1 MIVCKFGG
9 KATTS
14 LKGIK
19 NVKKI
24 SLNNERRVFVF
35 SAVGKEDELDF
46 KLTDILIKF
55 CKSDDKNKEKY
66 FLSIKNKFK
75 KLLDFTKTKINL
87 NYYLKKIKNSKN
99 YNFIISRGEYI
110 TTKIMS
116 KYLNIKFIP
125 SEKLIYFL
133 NNNVDFKTI
142 QKKLNYYLK
151 KYKKICTCG
160 FYGKDEINGDIVLF
174 DRGGGDTTGA
184 IIAKAIN
191 SPIYENYTDI
201 SGVKMADPKIV
212 DNPKTLA
219 QISYRNMQV
228 LSQFGGSVLHE
239 SVCEI
244 LDGTNTETRVINI
257 FKLSDKK
264 TKINNKKDFSQ
275 FIGYKKNNKKIE
287 IIIKSKI
294 DLNEKIK
301 NIKKIKNYFY
311 MICEK
316 NDYKQKIYEIYNL
329 LNWGISE
336 N

>member
-55 CKSDDKNKEKY
+55 FKSDDKNKEKY
-66 FLSIKNKFK
+66 FLIIKNKFK

-125 SEKLIYFL
+125 AENLIYFL
-133 NNNVDFKTI
+133 NNAIDFQKI

-160 FYGKDEINGDIVLF
+160 FYGMDELSRDIVLF
-174 DRGGGDTTGA
+174 ERGGGDTTGA
-184 IIAKAIN
+184 VIAKAIN

-212 DNPKTLA
+212 NNPKTLV

-228 LSQFGGSVLHE
+228 LSQFGGNVLHE

-244 LDGTNTETRVINI
+244 LDGTKTETSVINI
-257 FKLSDKK
+257 FNLSGEK
-264 TKINNKKDFSQ
+264 TKINNKKDFSK
-275 FIGYKKNNKKIE
+275 FIGYKKNGKKFE
-287 IIIKSKI
+287 VIIKSNI
-294 DLNEKIK
+294 DFYD
-301 NIKKIKNYFY
+301 NYRV
-311 MICEK
+311 
-316 NDYKQKIYEIYNL
+316 
-329 LNWGISE
+329 
-336 N
+336 